1 MSAPALSFVV
11 PVKNEQETL
20 RELFARIRGAVSD
33 LGRSFEV
40 IFVDDGSDDGSWG
53 VIRSLV
59 ESQGGR
65 AVALR
70 FRRNLGK
77 AAALAAGFRVARA
90 EVIMT
95 LDADLQDDPREIGR
109 FLEKLDEGY
118 DIVCG
123 WKKVRHD
130 PWHKVLP
137 SRVFNAMLSRM
148 SRTSLHDHNCGFKCY
163 RRAVVK
169 ELAMYGEMHR
179 MIPALGTMRGFRSA
193 EIEVTH
199 HPRRY
204 GQSKYGFS
212 RFLRGFMD
220 MLTVSFL
227 QNYRERP
234 MHAMGGVA
242 LSNLAFGALAVALAC
257 SGKVG
262 LAKVPFEI
270 IGTSLLASVPA
281 MLAVG
286 FLSELVVSHVQSLRP
301 PSLPLAEELFAPE
314 VTIGTE
320 LTMVAAC
327 DEEPTAG
334 KRDSGI
340 EEGTGGGLQVA

>member
-95 LDADLQDDPREIGR
+95 LDADLQDEPREIGR

-148 SRTSLHDHNCGFKCY
+148 SRTSLHDHN
-163 RRAVVK
+163 
-169 ELAMYGEMHR
+169 
-179 MIPALGTMRGFRSA
+179 
-193 EIEVTH
+193 
-199 HPRRY
+199 
-204 GQSKYGFS
+204 
-212 RFLRGFMD
+212 
-220 MLTVSFL
+220 
-227 QNYRERP
+227 
-234 MHAMGGVA
+234 
-242 LSNLAFGALAVALAC
+242 
-257 SGKVG
+257 
-262 LAKVPFEI
+262 
-270 IGTSLLASVPA
+270 
-281 MLAVG
+281 
-286 FLSELVVSHVQSLRP
+286 
-301 PSLPLAEELFAPE
+301 
-314 VTIGTE
+314 
-320 LTMVAAC
+320 
-327 DEEPTAG
+327 
-334 KRDSGI
+334 
-340 EEGTGGGLQVA
+340 